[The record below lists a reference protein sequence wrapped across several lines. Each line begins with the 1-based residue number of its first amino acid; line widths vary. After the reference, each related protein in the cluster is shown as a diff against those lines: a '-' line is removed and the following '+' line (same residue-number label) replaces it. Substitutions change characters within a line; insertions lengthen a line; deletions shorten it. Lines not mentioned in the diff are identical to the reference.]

1 MYQDERNYHAENA
14 RAAAEMTP
22 TRLTQVA
29 AEFSEMDGALDAL
42 HKAIEELSARL
53 QPLLRESEPA
63 RNGGEKAISPPS
75 VPFAAHIRSK
85 RFVVSNF
92 AYRITDLLERLEL

>member
-1 MYQDERNYHAENA
+1 MYPTENHHAQIAVNA
-14 RAAAEMTP
+14 PPGRVG
-22 TRLTQVA
+22 QVA
-29 AEFSEMDGALDAL
+29 MEFSEMDGALDAL

-63 RNGGEKAISPPS
+63 MTGSEKAISPPS

>member
-1 MYQDERNYHAENA
+1 MYPTENHHAQIA
-14 RAAAEMTP
+14 VSAPPVRVG
-22 TRLTQVA
+22 QVA
-29 AEFSEMDGALDAL
+29 MEFSEMDGALGEL
-42 HKAIEELSARL
+42 NKAIEELSARL

-63 RNGGEKAISPPS
+63 RNGGEKAISPLS
-75 VPFAAHIRSK
+75 VPFAAHIRSQ